1 MASDGKHSFFATLPG
16 LLTGL
21 AALIAALTT
30 VYVTYR
36 QHAAPSPT
44 DVPLTGSLQQP
55 EATGGLSTPRS
66 ELSKRQP
73 PSRSVLQER
82 EAVQELASRWLD
94 ADRSNDI
101 ETLVRISGTPFY
113 FHNQIVLTV
122 SDLRADYRITHSA
135 IDTPYKVVSMKP
147 YTIGEVKKTHTDASR
162 DRFANSILLADS
174 DWLVQVGMRTNSEPV
189 DNLVLFIRYIE
200 GVPRIVGWWVPPR
213 QGV

>member
-1 MASDGKHSFFATLPG
+1 M
-16 LLTGL
+16 
-21 AALIAALTT
+21 
-30 VYVTYR
+30 
-36 QHAAPSPT
+36 
-44 DVPLTGSLQQP
+44 
-55 EATGGLSTPRS
+55 
-66 ELSKRQP
+66 
-73 PSRSVLQER
+73 
-82 EAVQELASRWLD
+82 QELASRWLD